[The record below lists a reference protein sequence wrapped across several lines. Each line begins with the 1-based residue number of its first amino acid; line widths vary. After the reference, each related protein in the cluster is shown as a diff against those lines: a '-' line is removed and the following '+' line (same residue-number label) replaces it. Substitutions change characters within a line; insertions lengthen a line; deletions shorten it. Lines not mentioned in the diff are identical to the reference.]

1 MGRRKFSV
9 THPGRKL
16 SERGLMFL
24 MAGLVLLVG
33 TVSYFWH
40 STSPDQAG
48 SGSPAVSQ
56 AMVPL
61 VTGEEPVDQIFSHAG
76 CVVCHAIPGISGAA
90 GKVGPRLILG
100 ETGPQRLADPNYHGT
115 AKTVREYIQ
124 ESILLPGAYV
134 VPGYPDQV
142 MPRWYGQK
150 LSAAALDK
158 IAGYLEGLSADR

>member
-1 MGRRKFSV
+1 MGPLKFSV
-9 THPGRKL
+9 THRDGKL

-33 TVSYFWH
+33 TVSYVWH
-40 STSPDQAG
+40 SSSPDQGAPG
-48 SGSPAVSQ
+48 SAPVSQ

-61 VTGEEPVDQIFSHAG
+61 VTGEEPVEQIFSRAG
-76 CVVCHAIPGISGAA
+76 CVVCHAIPGIAGAN
-90 GKVGPRLILG
+90 GKVGPKLILG
-100 ETGPQRLADPNYHGT
+100 DIGPQRLTDPSYHGT

-124 ESILLPGAYV
+124 ESILVPAAYV

-150 LSAAALDK
+150 LSAAAVDK